1 MIKQMEEQRHNQGI
15 DLIVDFIM
23 STVFATTE
31 FVNFFYEIVDDFV
44 CDLGAH
50 SKTRIDWIEGA
61 FNQLLRFAGYKS
73 GRIEIDRLVQSRFT
87 RRRRTDP
94 RH

>member
-23 STVFATTE
+23 STVLLPPLNLST
-31 FVNFFYEIVDDFV
+31 FFYEIVDDFV

-50 SKTRIDWIEGA
+50 SKTRID
-61 FNQLLRFAGYKS
+61 
-73 GRIEIDRLVQSRFT
+73 
-87 RRRRTDP
+87 
-94 RH
+94 

>member
-50 SKTRIDWIEGA
+50 SKTRID
-61 FNQLLRFAGYKS
+61 
-73 GRIEIDRLVQSRFT
+73 
-87 RRRRTDP
+87 
-94 RH
+94 